1 MTLMS
6 EQQEDLRG
14 VRVLI
19 VDDEEDIRLGLQK
32 LVARLGAEVRVAADG
47 AEALEI
53 VRAKGIDLV
62 LTDLM
67 MPRMTGQELLV
78 AVMEFAPDTLV
89 VILTGFGTIQTAVA
103 GLQAGAAHFMIKPF
117 ENEEVRSLVTRLGRQ
132 VLARRA
138 SVAVSGGDGPDLV
151 AEDPAMRR
159 VLELV
164 GRVARSP
171 VPVLIEG
178 ESGTGKEVI
187 ARTIHARSA
196 VAKKPFQAVN
206 AAALPDTLLESELF
220 GHTRGSFTGA
230 DRDRKG
236 IFREANGGTV
246 FLDEVAS
253 MSPSFQGKLL
263 RVLQEKRV
271 RPLGASRD
279 EPVEFR
285 LVAATN
291 RDLESMF
298 KSGDFR
304 EDLFYRLGVVR
315 VHLPRLRD
323 RPGDILP
330 LAIRFLKTAAA
341 TCLEPDSQAPEFSE
355 AAIDVL
361 TSHSWPGNVRE
372 LENALHRAVIV
383 CKSGSIQ
390 PYHLGLSENTWSGRT
405 EAEDDAVPYAEG
417 KQQAIERFQR
427 EFVQR
432 ALEAASGNVSHAAER
447 CGLTR
452 AAFQRIMRQHGI
464 ERERYRAQ

>member
-1 MTLMS
+1 MTLQN
-6 EQQEDLRG
+6 ERQRNLAG
-14 VRVLI
+14 VRVLV
-19 VDDEEDIRLGLQK
+19 VDDEPDIRLGLQK
-32 LVARLGAEVRVAADG
+32 LVARLGAEVSVAADG

-53 VRAKGIDLV
+53 VRTKGIDLV

-67 MPRMTGQELLV
+67 MPHMTGQELLV
-78 AVMEFAPDTLV
+78 AVMEFAPETLV

-117 ENEEVRSLVTRLGRQ
+117 ENDEVRSLVTRLGRQ
-132 VLARRA
+132 ILARRA
-138 SVAVSGGDGPDLV
+138 TAASGGPDIV

-159 VLELV
+159 VVELV

-187 ARTIHARSA
+187 ARMIHTRSM
-196 VAKKPFQAVN
+196 VAEKPFQAVN

-220 GHTRGSFTGA
+220 GHARGSFTGA

-279 EPVEFR
+279 EAVEFR

-323 RPGDILP
+323 RPGDIMP
-330 LAIRFLKTAAA
+330 LAMRFLKAAA
-341 TCLEPDSQAPEFSE
+341 ETCLEPECP
-355 AAIDVL
+355 
-361 TSHSWPGNVRE
+361 TP
-372 LENALHRAVIV
+372 
-383 CKSGSIQ
+383 
-390 PYHLGLSENTWSGRT
+390 
-405 EAEDDAVPYAEG
+405 
-417 KQQAIERFQR
+417 
-427 EFVQR
+427 
-432 ALEAASGNVSHAAER
+432 
-447 CGLTR
+447 
-452 AAFQRIMRQHGI
+452 
-464 ERERYRAQ
+464 

>member
-1 MTLMS
+1 MTLQN
-6 EQQEDLRG
+6 ERQRNLAG
-14 VRVLI
+14 VRVLV
-19 VDDEEDIRLGLQK
+19 VDDEPDIRLGLQK
-32 LVARLGAEVRVAADG
+32 LVARLGAEVSVAADG

-53 VRAKGIDLV
+53 VRTKGIDLV

-67 MPRMTGQELLV
+67 MPHMTGQELLV
-78 AVMEFAPDTLV
+78 AVMEFAPETLV

-117 ENEEVRSLVTRLGRQ
+117 ENDEVRSLVTRLGRQ
-132 VLARRA
+132 ILARRA
-138 SVAVSGGDGPDLV
+138 TAASGGPDIV

-159 VLELV
+159 VVELV

-187 ARTIHARSA
+187 ARMIHTRSM
-196 VAKKPFQAVN
+196 VAEKPFQAVN

-220 GHTRGSFTGA
+220 GHARGSFTGA

-279 EPVEFR
+279 EAVEFR

-323 RPGDILP
+323 RPGDIMP
-330 LAIRFLKTAAA
+330 LAMRFLKAAA
-341 TCLEPDSQAPEFSE
+341 ETCLEPECPTPEFSE
-355 AAIDVL
+355 AAIDAL
-361 TSHSWPGNVRE
+361 GRHAWPGNVRE

-383 CKSGSIQ
+383 CKAGCIQ
-390 PYHLGLSENTWSGRT
+390 PHHLGLAENTWAGVPGD
-405 EAEDDAVPYAEG
+405 EEGEVPYAEG
-417 KQQAIERFQR
+417 KQLAIDRFQR

-432 ALEAASGNVSHAAER
+432 ALEGAGGNVSHAAER

-464 ERERYRAQ
+464 ERERYQAP

>member
-1 MTLMS
+1 MIEKNEHLA
-6 EQQEDLRG
+6 DLLG
-14 VRVLI
+14 LRVLV
-19 VDDEEDIRLGLQK
+19 VDDEEDIRLGLRK
-32 LVARLGAEVRVAADG
+32 LVSRLGAEVEAAADG
-47 AEALEI
+47 AEALE
-53 VRAKGIDLV
+53 LV
-62 LTDLM
+62 KDRGADIILTDLM
-67 MPRMTGQELLV
+67 MPRMSGQELLV
-78 AVMEFAPDTLV
+78 AVKELAPETLV
-89 VILTGFGTIQTAVA
+89 VILTGFGTIQAAVA

-117 ENEEVRSLVTRLGRQ
+117 ENDEVLRLVSRLGRQ
-132 VLARRA
+132 VLAKKA
-138 SVAVSGGDGPDLV
+138 SAGSQPGQGPGLV

-187 ARTIHARSA
+187 ARTIHERSA

-230 DRDRKG
+230 ERDRKG
-236 IFREANGGTV
+236 IFREVNGGTV

-271 RPLGASRD
+271 RPLGSSRD
-279 EPVEFR
+279 EPVDFR

-291 RDLESMF
+291 RDLEAMF
-298 KSGDFR
+298 KDGEFR

-330 LAIRFLKTAAA
+330 LAMRFLGLAAE
-341 TCLEPDSQAPEFSE
+341 TCLEPGSGRPEFSE
-355 AAIDVL
+355 AAIDAL
-361 TSHSWPGNVRE
+361 HRHPWPGNVRE

-383 CKSGSIQ
+383 CKSDRIQ
-390 PYHLGLSENTWSGRT
+390 PHHLGLSDNTWGGDV
-405 EAEDDAVPYAEG
+405 EEEGGELPYAEG

-432 ALEAASGNVSHAAER
+432 ALEAVGGNVSHAAER

-464 ERERYRAQ
+464 ERERYQAP